1 MQMITYLEEKE
12 IREAAKVT
20 KTSLH
25 GYILHME
32 EQGKAATT
40 ISRMMAAMKAFFNYE
55 CMQACIRR
63 NPAESLHA
71 PKVEKK
77 APVILSVDQVSALL
91 AQPSGQTPKEIRDKA
106 MLALLYATGIR
117 VSELIGIQMEDIN
130 MNIGFLVCR
139 DGERERTIPFGRSA
153 KAALEEYLER
163 DMSFTGILCM
173 ALLQM
178 VQVWSIV
185 ISGVIVNVAA
195 GVVYG
200 VWRAFAICLISSSLA
215 HGISFTVCQ
224 HLGKYLD
231 KILPDTGSYKLDLIA
246 KSDHPAYTVVT
257 LCFLPILPNGII
269 SIAASRSRLKPW
281 EFTLAMFCGSAF
293 SVFVYCWLGSSL
305 VQGDW
310 IASAVLVVFMLAV
323 AFLMLRYQKQILH
336 FTDRLMEKRK
346 KHHGK
351 QHTDISES

>member
-1 MQMITYLEEKE
+1 MVTRTDWGSMRGEVDRFEQYLREVKQASENTVQSYRRDLMQMITYLEEKE

-40 ISRMMAAMKAFFNYE
+40 ISRMMAAIKAFFNYE
-55 CMQACIRR
+55 CMQARIRR

-91 AQPSGQTPKEIRDKA
+91 AQPSGQTPKEIRDTA

-153 KAALEEYLER
+153 KAALEEYLEHAR
-163 DMSFTGILCM
+163 NELLRGKGSDYFFVNCTGGAMSRQGFWKIIKYYGEKAGIEEDITPHTLRH
-173 ALLQM
+173 
-178 VQVWSIV
+178 SF
-185 ISGVIVNVAA
+185 AA
-195 GVVYG
+195 
-200 VWRAFAICLISSSLA
+200 
-215 HGISFTVCQ
+215 H
-224 HLGKYLD
+224 
-231 KILPDTGSYKLDLIA
+231 LIA
-246 KSDHPAYTVVT
+246 RGADMRAVQTILGHSDMATTQMYAAY
-257 LCFLPILPNGII
+257 
-269 SIAASRSRLKPW
+269 R
-281 EFTLAMFCGSAF
+281 
-293 SVFVYCWLGSSL
+293 
-305 VQGDW
+305 GD
-310 IASAVLVVFMLAV
+310 
-323 AFLMLRYQKQILH
+323 
-336 FTDRLMEKRK
+336 
-346 KHHGK
+346 
-351 QHTDISES
+351 

>member
-1 MQMITYLEEKE
+1 MVTRIDWGSMRGEVDRFEQYLREVKQASENTVQSYRRDLMQMITYLEEKE

-77 APVILSVDQVSALL
+77 APVVLSVDQVSALL

-153 KAALEEYLER
+153 KAALEEYLEHAR
-163 DMSFTGILCM
+163 NELLRGKGSDYFFVNCTGGAMSRQGFWKIIKYYGEKAGIEKDITPHTLRH
-173 ALLQM
+173 
-178 VQVWSIV
+178 SF
-185 ISGVIVNVAA
+185 AA
-195 GVVYG
+195 
-200 VWRAFAICLISSSLA
+200 
-215 HGISFTVCQ
+215 H
-224 HLGKYLD
+224 
-231 KILPDTGSYKLDLIA
+231 LIA
-246 KSDHPAYTVVT
+246 RGADMRAVQTILGHSDMATTQMYAAY
-257 LCFLPILPNGII
+257 
-269 SIAASRSRLKPW
+269 R
-281 EFTLAMFCGSAF
+281 
-293 SVFVYCWLGSSL
+293 
-305 VQGDW
+305 GD
-310 IASAVLVVFMLAV
+310 
-323 AFLMLRYQKQILH
+323 
-336 FTDRLMEKRK
+336 
-346 KHHGK
+346 
-351 QHTDISES
+351 

>member
-1 MQMITYLEEKE
+1 MVTRIDWGSMRGELDRFEQYLREVKQASENTVQSYRRDLMQMITYLEEKE

-77 APVILSVDQVSALL
+77 APVVLSVDQVSALL

-153 KAALEEYLER
+153 KAALEEYLEHAR
-163 DMSFTGILCM
+163 NELLRGKGSDYFFVNCTGGAMSRQGFWKIIKYYGEKAGIEEDITPHTLRH
-173 ALLQM
+173 
-178 VQVWSIV
+178 SF
-185 ISGVIVNVAA
+185 AA
-195 GVVYG
+195 
-200 VWRAFAICLISSSLA
+200 
-215 HGISFTVCQ
+215 H
-224 HLGKYLD
+224 
-231 KILPDTGSYKLDLIA
+231 LIA
-246 KSDHPAYTVVT
+246 RGADMRAVQTILGHSDMATTQMYAAY
-257 LCFLPILPNGII
+257 
-269 SIAASRSRLKPW
+269 R
-281 EFTLAMFCGSAF
+281 E
-293 SVFVYCWLGSSL
+293 
-305 VQGDW
+305 D
-310 IASAVLVVFMLAV
+310 
-323 AFLMLRYQKQILH
+323 
-336 FTDRLMEKRK
+336 
-346 KHHGK
+346 
-351 QHTDISES
+351 

>member
-1 MQMITYLEEKE
+1 MVTRIDWGSMRGEVDRFEQYLREVNQASENTVQSYRRDLMQMITYLEEKE

-153 KAALEEYLER
+153 KAALEEYLEHAR
-163 DMSFTGILCM
+163 NDLLRGKGSDYFFVNCTGGAMSRQGFWKIIKYYGEKAGIEEDITPHTLRH
-173 ALLQM
+173 
-178 VQVWSIV
+178 SF
-185 ISGVIVNVAA
+185 AA
-195 GVVYG
+195 
-200 VWRAFAICLISSSLA
+200 
-215 HGISFTVCQ
+215 H
-224 HLGKYLD
+224 
-231 KILPDTGSYKLDLIA
+231 LIA
-246 KSDHPAYTVVT
+246 RGADMRAVQTILGHSDMATTQMYAAY
-257 LCFLPILPNGII
+257 
-269 SIAASRSRLKPW
+269 R
-281 EFTLAMFCGSAF
+281 
-293 SVFVYCWLGSSL
+293 
-305 VQGDW
+305 GD
-310 IASAVLVVFMLAV
+310 
-323 AFLMLRYQKQILH
+323 
-336 FTDRLMEKRK
+336 
-346 KHHGK
+346 
-351 QHTDISES
+351 

>member
-1 MQMITYLEEKE
+1 MVTRIDWGSMRGEVDRFEQYLREVKQASENTVQSYRRDLMQMITYLEEKE

-77 APVILSVDQVSALL
+77 APVVLSVDQVSALL

-153 KAALEEYLER
+153 KAALEEYLEHAR
-163 DMSFTGILCM
+163 NELLRGKGSDYFFVNCTGGAMSRQGFWKIIKYYGEKAGIEEDITPHTLRY
-173 ALLQM
+173 
-178 VQVWSIV
+178 SF
-185 ISGVIVNVAA
+185 AA
-195 GVVYG
+195 
-200 VWRAFAICLISSSLA
+200 
-215 HGISFTVCQ
+215 H
-224 HLGKYLD
+224 
-231 KILPDTGSYKLDLIA
+231 LIA
-246 KSDHPAYTVVT
+246 RGADMRAVQTILGHSDMATTQMYAAY
-257 LCFLPILPNGII
+257 
-269 SIAASRSRLKPW
+269 R
-281 EFTLAMFCGSAF
+281 E
-293 SVFVYCWLGSSL
+293 
-305 VQGDW
+305 D
-310 IASAVLVVFMLAV
+310 
-323 AFLMLRYQKQILH
+323 
-336 FTDRLMEKRK
+336 
-346 KHHGK
+346 
-351 QHTDISES
+351 

>member
-1 MQMITYLEEKE
+1 MVTRIDWGSMRGEVDRFEQYLREVKQASENTVQSYRRDLMQMITYLEEKE

-77 APVILSVDQVSALL
+77 APVVLSVDQVSALL
-91 AQPSGQTPKEIRDKA
+91 AQPSGRTPKEIRDKA

-153 KAALEEYLER
+153 KAALEEYLEHAR
-163 DMSFTGILCM
+163 NELLRGKGSDYFFVNCTGGAMSRQGFWKIIKYYGEKAGIEEDITPHTLRH
-173 ALLQM
+173 
-178 VQVWSIV
+178 SF
-185 ISGVIVNVAA
+185 AA
-195 GVVYG
+195 
-200 VWRAFAICLISSSLA
+200 
-215 HGISFTVCQ
+215 H
-224 HLGKYLD
+224 
-231 KILPDTGSYKLDLIA
+231 LIA
-246 KSDHPAYTVVT
+246 RGADMRAVQTILGHSDMATTQMYAAY
-257 LCFLPILPNGII
+257 
-269 SIAASRSRLKPW
+269 R
-281 EFTLAMFCGSAF
+281 E
-293 SVFVYCWLGSSL
+293 
-305 VQGDW
+305 D
-310 IASAVLVVFMLAV
+310 
-323 AFLMLRYQKQILH
+323 
-336 FTDRLMEKRK
+336 
-346 KHHGK
+346 
-351 QHTDISES
+351 

>member
-1 MQMITYLEEKE
+1 MVTRIDWGSMRGEVDRFEQYLREVKQASENTVQSYRRDLMQMITYLEEKG

-77 APVILSVDQVSALL
+77 APVVLRVDQVSALL

-139 DGERERTIPFGRSA
+139 NGERERTIPFGRSA
-153 KAALEEYLER
+153 KAALEEYLEHAR
-163 DMSFTGILCM
+163 NDLLRGKGSDYFFVNCTGGAMSRQGFWKIIKYYGEKAGIEEDITPHTLRH
-173 ALLQM
+173 
-178 VQVWSIV
+178 SF
-185 ISGVIVNVAA
+185 AA
-195 GVVYG
+195 
-200 VWRAFAICLISSSLA
+200 
-215 HGISFTVCQ
+215 H
-224 HLGKYLD
+224 
-231 KILPDTGSYKLDLIA
+231 LIA
-246 KSDHPAYTVVT
+246 RGADMRAVQTILGHSDMATTQMYAAY
-257 LCFLPILPNGII
+257 
-269 SIAASRSRLKPW
+269 R
-281 EFTLAMFCGSAF
+281 
-293 SVFVYCWLGSSL
+293 
-305 VQGDW
+305 GD
-310 IASAVLVVFMLAV
+310 
-323 AFLMLRYQKQILH
+323 
-336 FTDRLMEKRK
+336 
-346 KHHGK
+346 
-351 QHTDISES
+351 

>member
-20 KTSLH
+20 KTSLN

-32 EQGKAATT
+32 EQGKAPTT

-77 APVILSVDQVSALL
+77 APVVLSVDQVSALL

-153 KAALEEYLER
+153 KAALEEYLEHAR
-163 DMSFTGILCM
+163 NELLRGKGSDYFFVNCTGGAMSRQGFWKIIKYYGEKAGIEEDITPHTLRH
-173 ALLQM
+173 
-178 VQVWSIV
+178 SF
-185 ISGVIVNVAA
+185 AA
-195 GVVYG
+195 
-200 VWRAFAICLISSSLA
+200 
-215 HGISFTVCQ
+215 H
-224 HLGKYLD
+224 
-231 KILPDTGSYKLDLIA
+231 LIA
-246 KSDHPAYTVVT
+246 RGADMRAVQTILGHSDMATTQMYAAY
-257 LCFLPILPNGII
+257 
-269 SIAASRSRLKPW
+269 R
-281 EFTLAMFCGSAF
+281 E
-293 SVFVYCWLGSSL
+293 
-305 VQGDW
+305 D
-310 IASAVLVVFMLAV
+310 
-323 AFLMLRYQKQILH
+323 
-336 FTDRLMEKRK
+336 
-346 KHHGK
+346 
-351 QHTDISES
+351 

>member
-1 MQMITYLEEKE
+1 MVTRTDWGSMRGEVDRFEQYLREVKQASENTVQSYRRDLMQMITYLEEKE

-40 ISRMMAAMKAFFNYE
+40 ISRMMAAIKAFFNYE
-55 CMQACIRR
+55 CMQARIRR

-77 APVILSVDQVSALL
+77 APVILSVEVSALL

-153 KAALEEYLER
+153 KAALEEYLEHAR
-163 DMSFTGILCM
+163 NDLLRGKGSDYFFVNCTGGAMSRQGFWKIIKYYGEKAGIEEDITPHTLRH
-173 ALLQM
+173 
-178 VQVWSIV
+178 SF
-185 ISGVIVNVAA
+185 AA
-195 GVVYG
+195 
-200 VWRAFAICLISSSLA
+200 
-215 HGISFTVCQ
+215 H
-224 HLGKYLD
+224 
-231 KILPDTGSYKLDLIA
+231 LIA
-246 KSDHPAYTVVT
+246 RGADMRAVQTILGHSDMATTQMYAAY
-257 LCFLPILPNGII
+257 
-269 SIAASRSRLKPW
+269 R
-281 EFTLAMFCGSAF
+281 
-293 SVFVYCWLGSSL
+293 
-305 VQGDW
+305 GD
-310 IASAVLVVFMLAV
+310 
-323 AFLMLRYQKQILH
+323 
-336 FTDRLMEKRK
+336 
-346 KHHGK
+346 
-351 QHTDISES
+351 

>member
-1 MQMITYLEEKE
+1 MVTRIDWGSMRGEVDRFEQYLREGKQASENTVQSYRRDLMQMITYLEEKE

-77 APVILSVDQVSALL
+77 APVVLSVDQVSALL
-91 AQPSGQTPKEIRDKA
+91 AQPSGHTPKEIRDKA

-153 KAALEEYLER
+153 KAALEEYLEHAR
-163 DMSFTGILCM
+163 NELLRGKGSDYFFVNCTGGAMSRQGFWKIIKYYGEKAGIEEDITPHTLRH
-173 ALLQM
+173 
-178 VQVWSIV
+178 SF
-185 ISGVIVNVAA
+185 AA
-195 GVVYG
+195 
-200 VWRAFAICLISSSLA
+200 
-215 HGISFTVCQ
+215 H
-224 HLGKYLD
+224 
-231 KILPDTGSYKLDLIA
+231 LIA
-246 KSDHPAYTVVT
+246 RGADMRAVQTILGHSDMATTQMYAAY
-257 LCFLPILPNGII
+257 
-269 SIAASRSRLKPW
+269 R
-281 EFTLAMFCGSAF
+281 E
-293 SVFVYCWLGSSL
+293 
-305 VQGDW
+305 D
-310 IASAVLVVFMLAV
+310 
-323 AFLMLRYQKQILH
+323 
-336 FTDRLMEKRK
+336 
-346 KHHGK
+346 
-351 QHTDISES
+351 

>member
-1 MQMITYLEEKE
+1 MVTRTDWGSMRGEVDRFEQYLREVKQASENTVQSYRRDLMQMITYLEEKE

-153 KAALEEYLER
+153 KAVLEEYLEHAR
-163 DMSFTGILCM
+163 NELLRGKGSDYFFVNCTGGAMSRQGFWKIIKYYGEKAGIEEDITPHTLRH
-173 ALLQM
+173 
-178 VQVWSIV
+178 SF
-185 ISGVIVNVAA
+185 AA
-195 GVVYG
+195 
-200 VWRAFAICLISSSLA
+200 
-215 HGISFTVCQ
+215 H
-224 HLGKYLD
+224 
-231 KILPDTGSYKLDLIA
+231 LIA
-246 KSDHPAYTVVT
+246 RGADMRAVQTILGHSDMATTQMYAAY
-257 LCFLPILPNGII
+257 
-269 SIAASRSRLKPW
+269 R
-281 EFTLAMFCGSAF
+281 
-293 SVFVYCWLGSSL
+293 
-305 VQGDW
+305 GD
-310 IASAVLVVFMLAV
+310 
-323 AFLMLRYQKQILH
+323 
-336 FTDRLMEKRK
+336 
-346 KHHGK
+346 
-351 QHTDISES
+351 

>member
-1 MQMITYLEEKE
+1 MVTRIDWGSMRGEVDRFEQYLREVKQASENTVQSYRRDLMQMITYLEEKE

-40 ISRMMAAMKAFFNYE
+40 ISRMMAAIKAFFNYE
-55 CMQACIRR
+55 CMQARIRR

-117 VSELIGIQMEDIN
+117 VSELVGIQMEDIN

-153 KAALEEYLER
+153 KAALEEYLEHAR
-163 DMSFTGILCM
+163 NELLRGKGSDYFFVNCTGGAMSRQGFWKIIKYYGEKAGIEEDITPHTLRH
-173 ALLQM
+173 
-178 VQVWSIV
+178 SF
-185 ISGVIVNVAA
+185 AA
-195 GVVYG
+195 
-200 VWRAFAICLISSSLA
+200 
-215 HGISFTVCQ
+215 H
-224 HLGKYLD
+224 
-231 KILPDTGSYKLDLIA
+231 LIA
-246 KSDHPAYTVVT
+246 RGADMRAVQTILGHSDMATTQMYAAY
-257 LCFLPILPNGII
+257 
-269 SIAASRSRLKPW
+269 R
-281 EFTLAMFCGSAF
+281 
-293 SVFVYCWLGSSL
+293 
-305 VQGDW
+305 GD
-310 IASAVLVVFMLAV
+310 
-323 AFLMLRYQKQILH
+323 
-336 FTDRLMEKRK
+336 
-346 KHHGK
+346 
-351 QHTDISES
+351 

>member
-1 MQMITYLEEKE
+1 MVTRIDWGSMRGEVDRFEQYLREVKQASENTVQSYRRDLMQMITYLEEKE

-40 ISRMMAAMKAFFNYE
+40 ISRMMAAIKAFFNYE
-55 CMQACIRR
+55 CMQARIRR

-153 KAALEEYLER
+153 KAALEEYLVHARNELLR
-163 DMSFTGILCM
+163 GKGSDYFFVNCTGGAMSRQGFWKIIKYYGEKAGIEEDITPHTLRH
-173 ALLQM
+173 
-178 VQVWSIV
+178 SF
-185 ISGVIVNVAA
+185 AA
-195 GVVYG
+195 
-200 VWRAFAICLISSSLA
+200 
-215 HGISFTVCQ
+215 H
-224 HLGKYLD
+224 
-231 KILPDTGSYKLDLIA
+231 LIA
-246 KSDHPAYTVVT
+246 RGADMRAVQTILGHSDMATTQMYAAY
-257 LCFLPILPNGII
+257 
-269 SIAASRSRLKPW
+269 R
-281 EFTLAMFCGSAF
+281 
-293 SVFVYCWLGSSL
+293 
-305 VQGDW
+305 GD
-310 IASAVLVVFMLAV
+310 
-323 AFLMLRYQKQILH
+323 
-336 FTDRLMEKRK
+336 
-346 KHHGK
+346 
-351 QHTDISES
+351 

>member
-1 MQMITYLEEKE
+1 MVTRTDWGSMRGEVDRFEQYLREVKQASENTVQSYRRDLMQMITYLEEKE

-117 VSELIGIQMEDIN
+117 VSELVGIQMEDIN

-153 KAALEEYLER
+153 KAALEEYLEHAR
-163 DMSFTGILCM
+163 NELLRGKGSDYFFVNCTGGAMSRQGFWKIIKYYGEKAGIEGDITPHTLRH
-173 ALLQM
+173 
-178 VQVWSIV
+178 SF
-185 ISGVIVNVAA
+185 AA
-195 GVVYG
+195 
-200 VWRAFAICLISSSLA
+200 
-215 HGISFTVCQ
+215 H
-224 HLGKYLD
+224 
-231 KILPDTGSYKLDLIA
+231 LIA
-246 KSDHPAYTVVT
+246 RGADMRAVQTILGHSDMATTQMYAAY
-257 LCFLPILPNGII
+257 
-269 SIAASRSRLKPW
+269 R
-281 EFTLAMFCGSAF
+281 E
-293 SVFVYCWLGSSL
+293 
-305 VQGDW
+305 D
-310 IASAVLVVFMLAV
+310 
-323 AFLMLRYQKQILH
+323 
-336 FTDRLMEKRK
+336 
-346 KHHGK
+346 
-351 QHTDISES
+351 

>member
-1 MQMITYLEEKE
+1 MVTRTDWGSMRGEVDRFEQYLREVKQASENTVQSYRRDLMQMITYLEEKE

-55 CMQACIRR
+55 CMQARIRR

-153 KAALEEYLER
+153 KAALEEYLEYAR
-163 DMSFTGILCM
+163 NELLRGRESDYFFVNCTGGAMSRQGFWKIIKYYGEKAGIEEDITPHTLRH
-173 ALLQM
+173 
-178 VQVWSIV
+178 SF
-185 ISGVIVNVAA
+185 AA
-195 GVVYG
+195 
-200 VWRAFAICLISSSLA
+200 
-215 HGISFTVCQ
+215 H
-224 HLGKYLD
+224 
-231 KILPDTGSYKLDLIA
+231 LIA
-246 KSDHPAYTVVT
+246 RGADMRAVQTILGHSDMATTQMYAAY
-257 LCFLPILPNGII
+257 
-269 SIAASRSRLKPW
+269 R
-281 EFTLAMFCGSAF
+281 E
-293 SVFVYCWLGSSL
+293 
-305 VQGDW
+305 
-310 IASAVLVVFMLAV
+310 
-323 AFLMLRYQKQILH
+323 
-336 FTDRLMEKRK
+336 E
-346 KHHGK
+346 
-351 QHTDISES
+351 

>member
-1 MQMITYLEEKE
+1 MVTRIDWGSMRGEVDRFEQYLREVKQASENTVQSYRRDLMQMITYLEEKE

-40 ISRMMAAMKAFFNYE
+40 ISRMMAAMKALFNYE

-153 KAALEEYLER
+153 KAALEEYLEHAR
-163 DMSFTGILCM
+163 NDLLRGKGSDYFFVNCTGGAMSRQGFWKIIKYYGEKAGIEEDITPHTLRH
-173 ALLQM
+173 
-178 VQVWSIV
+178 SF
-185 ISGVIVNVAA
+185 AA
-195 GVVYG
+195 
-200 VWRAFAICLISSSLA
+200 
-215 HGISFTVCQ
+215 H
-224 HLGKYLD
+224 
-231 KILPDTGSYKLDLIA
+231 LIA
-246 KSDHPAYTVVT
+246 RGADMRAVQTILGHSDMATTQMYAAY
-257 LCFLPILPNGII
+257 
-269 SIAASRSRLKPW
+269 R
-281 EFTLAMFCGSAF
+281 
-293 SVFVYCWLGSSL
+293 
-305 VQGDW
+305 GD
-310 IASAVLVVFMLAV
+310 
-323 AFLMLRYQKQILH
+323 
-336 FTDRLMEKRK
+336 
-346 KHHGK
+346 
-351 QHTDISES
+351 

>member
-1 MQMITYLEEKE
+1 MVTRIDWGSMRGEVDRFEQYLREVKQASENTVQSYRRDLMQMITYLEEKG

-153 KAALEEYLER
+153 KAALEEYLEHAR
-163 DMSFTGILCM
+163 NDLLRGKGSDYFFVNCTGGAMSRQGFWKIIKYYGEKAGIEEDITPHTLRH
-173 ALLQM
+173 
-178 VQVWSIV
+178 SF
-185 ISGVIVNVAA
+185 AA
-195 GVVYG
+195 
-200 VWRAFAICLISSSLA
+200 
-215 HGISFTVCQ
+215 H
-224 HLGKYLD
+224 
-231 KILPDTGSYKLDLIA
+231 LIA
-246 KSDHPAYTVVT
+246 RGADMRAVQTILGHSDMATTQMYAAY
-257 LCFLPILPNGII
+257 
-269 SIAASRSRLKPW
+269 R
-281 EFTLAMFCGSAF
+281 
-293 SVFVYCWLGSSL
+293 
-305 VQGDW
+305 GD
-310 IASAVLVVFMLAV
+310 
-323 AFLMLRYQKQILH
+323 
-336 FTDRLMEKRK
+336 
-346 KHHGK
+346 
-351 QHTDISES
+351 

>member
-1 MQMITYLEEKE
+1 MVTRIDWGSMRGEVDRFEQYLREVKQASENTVQSYRRDLMQMITYLEEKE

-77 APVILSVDQVSALL
+77 APVVLSVDQVSALL

-153 KAALEEYLER
+153 KAALEEYLEHAR
-163 DMSFTGILCM
+163 NELLRGKGSDYFFVNCTGGAMSRQGFWKIIKYYGEKAGIEEDITPHTLRHSFAAHLLENGAAVV
-173 ALLQM
+173 ALLTDLGELEDH
-178 VQVWSIV
+178 IV
-185 ISGVIVNVAA
+185 AVEFRTDGKGGKVDALHNDVLAKD
-195 GVVYG
+195 
-200 VWRAFAICLISSSLA
+200 AI
-215 HGISFTVCQ
+215 F
-224 HLGKYLD
+224 HLGA
-231 KILPDTGSYKLDLIA
+231 PGAEGLDL
-246 KSDHPAYTVVT
+246 VM
-257 LCFLPILPNGII
+257 G
-269 SIAASRSRLKPW
+269 
-281 EFTLAMFCGSAF
+281 E
-293 SVFVYCWLGSSL
+293 
-305 VQGDW
+305 
-310 IASAVLVVFMLAV
+310 
-323 AFLMLRYQKQILH
+323 
-336 FTDRLMEKRK
+336 
-346 KHHGK
+346 
-351 QHTDISES
+351 

>member
-1 MQMITYLEEKE
+1 MVTRIDWGSMRGEVDRFEQYLREVKQASENTVQSYRRDLMQMITYLEEKE

-77 APVILSVDQVSALL
+77 APVVLRVDQVSALL

-153 KAALEEYLER
+153 KAALEEYLEHAR
-163 DMSFTGILCM
+163 NELLRGKGSDYFFVNCTGGAMSRQGFWKIIKYYGEKAGIEEDITPHTLRH
-173 ALLQM
+173 
-178 VQVWSIV
+178 SF
-185 ISGVIVNVAA
+185 AA
-195 GVVYG
+195 
-200 VWRAFAICLISSSLA
+200 
-215 HGISFTVCQ
+215 H
-224 HLGKYLD
+224 
-231 KILPDTGSYKLDLIA
+231 LIA
-246 KSDHPAYTVVT
+246 RGADMRAVQTILGHSDMATTQMYAAY
-257 LCFLPILPNGII
+257 
-269 SIAASRSRLKPW
+269 R
-281 EFTLAMFCGSAF
+281 
-293 SVFVYCWLGSSL
+293 
-305 VQGDW
+305 GD
-310 IASAVLVVFMLAV
+310 
-323 AFLMLRYQKQILH
+323 
-336 FTDRLMEKRK
+336 
-346 KHHGK
+346 
-351 QHTDISES
+351 

>member
-1 MQMITYLEEKE
+1 MVTRIDWGSMRGEVDRFEQYLREVKQASENTVQSYRRDLMQMITYLEEKE

-40 ISRMMAAMKAFFNYE
+40 ISRMMAAIKAFFNYE
-55 CMQACIRR
+55 YMQARIRR

-117 VSELIGIQMEDIN
+117 VSELVGIQMEDIN

-153 KAALEEYLER
+153 KAALEEYLEHAR
-163 DMSFTGILCM
+163 NELLRGKGSDYFFVNCTGGAMSRQGFWKIIKYYGEKAGIEEDITPHTLRH
-173 ALLQM
+173 
-178 VQVWSIV
+178 SF
-185 ISGVIVNVAA
+185 AA
-195 GVVYG
+195 
-200 VWRAFAICLISSSLA
+200 
-215 HGISFTVCQ
+215 H
-224 HLGKYLD
+224 
-231 KILPDTGSYKLDLIA
+231 LIA
-246 KSDHPAYTVVT
+246 RGADMRAVQTILGHSDMATTQMYAAY
-257 LCFLPILPNGII
+257 
-269 SIAASRSRLKPW
+269 R
-281 EFTLAMFCGSAF
+281 E
-293 SVFVYCWLGSSL
+293 
-305 VQGDW
+305 D
-310 IASAVLVVFMLAV
+310 
-323 AFLMLRYQKQILH
+323 
-336 FTDRLMEKRK
+336 
-346 KHHGK
+346 
-351 QHTDISES
+351 

>member
-1 MQMITYLEEKE
+1 MVTRIDWGSMRGEVDRFEQYLREVKQASENTVQSYRRDLMQMITYLEEKE

-77 APVILSVDQVSALL
+77 APVVLSVDQVSALL

-153 KAALEEYLER
+153 KAALEEYLEHAR
-163 DMSFTGILCM
+163 NELLRGKGSDYFFVNCTGGAMSRQGFWKIIKYGEKAGIEEDITPHTLRH
-173 ALLQM
+173 
-178 VQVWSIV
+178 SF
-185 ISGVIVNVAA
+185 AA
-195 GVVYG
+195 
-200 VWRAFAICLISSSLA
+200 
-215 HGISFTVCQ
+215 H
-224 HLGKYLD
+224 
-231 KILPDTGSYKLDLIA
+231 LIA
-246 KSDHPAYTVVT
+246 RGADMRAVQTILGHSDMATTQMYAAY
-257 LCFLPILPNGII
+257 
-269 SIAASRSRLKPW
+269 R
-281 EFTLAMFCGSAF
+281 E
-293 SVFVYCWLGSSL
+293 
-305 VQGDW
+305 D
-310 IASAVLVVFMLAV
+310 
-323 AFLMLRYQKQILH
+323 
-336 FTDRLMEKRK
+336 
-346 KHHGK
+346 
-351 QHTDISES
+351 

>member
-1 MQMITYLEEKE
+1 MVTRIDWGSMRGEVDRFEQYLREVKQASENTVQSYRRDLMQMITYLEEKE

-77 APVILSVDQVSALL
+77 APVVLSVDQVSALL
-91 AQPSGQTPKEIRDKA
+91 AQPSGRTPKEIRDKA

-153 KAALEEYLER
+153 KAALEEYLEHAR
-163 DMSFTGILCM
+163 NDLLRGKGSDYFFVNCTGGAMSRQGFWKIIKYYGEKAGIEEDITPHTLRH
-173 ALLQM
+173 
-178 VQVWSIV
+178 SF
-185 ISGVIVNVAA
+185 AA
-195 GVVYG
+195 
-200 VWRAFAICLISSSLA
+200 
-215 HGISFTVCQ
+215 H
-224 HLGKYLD
+224 
-231 KILPDTGSYKLDLIA
+231 LIA
-246 KSDHPAYTVVT
+246 RGADMRAVQTILGHSDMATTQMYAAY
-257 LCFLPILPNGII
+257 
-269 SIAASRSRLKPW
+269 R
-281 EFTLAMFCGSAF
+281 
-293 SVFVYCWLGSSL
+293 
-305 VQGDW
+305 GD
-310 IASAVLVVFMLAV
+310 
-323 AFLMLRYQKQILH
+323 
-336 FTDRLMEKRK
+336 
-346 KHHGK
+346 
-351 QHTDISES
+351 

>member
-1 MQMITYLEEKE
+1 MVTRTDWGSMRGEVDRFEQYLREGKQASENTVQAYRRDLMQMITYLEEKG

-20 KTSLH
+20 KTTLH

-40 ISRMMAAMKAFFNYE
+40 ISRMMAAIKAFFNYE
-55 CMQACIRR
+55 CMQARIRR

-153 KAALEEYLER
+153 KAALEEYLEHAR
-163 DMSFTGILCM
+163 NELLRGKGSDYFFVNCTGGAMSRQGFWKIIKYYGEKAGIEEDITPHTLRH
-173 ALLQM
+173 
-178 VQVWSIV
+178 SF
-185 ISGVIVNVAA
+185 AA
-195 GVVYG
+195 
-200 VWRAFAICLISSSLA
+200 
-215 HGISFTVCQ
+215 H
-224 HLGKYLD
+224 
-231 KILPDTGSYKLDLIA
+231 LIA
-246 KSDHPAYTVVT
+246 RGADMRAVQTILGHSDMATTQMYAAY
-257 LCFLPILPNGII
+257 
-269 SIAASRSRLKPW
+269 R
-281 EFTLAMFCGSAF
+281 
-293 SVFVYCWLGSSL
+293 
-305 VQGDW
+305 GD
-310 IASAVLVVFMLAV
+310 
-323 AFLMLRYQKQILH
+323 
-336 FTDRLMEKRK
+336 
-346 KHHGK
+346 
-351 QHTDISES
+351 

>member
-1 MQMITYLEEKE
+1 MVTRIDWGSMRGEVDRFEQYLQEVKQASENTVQSYRRDLMQMITYLEEKE

-77 APVILSVDQVSALL
+77 APVVLSVDQVSALL

-153 KAALEEYLER
+153 KAALEEYLEHAR
-163 DMSFTGILCM
+163 NELLRGKGSDYFFVNCTGGAMSRQGFWKIIKYYGEKAGIEEDITPHTLRH
-173 ALLQM
+173 
-178 VQVWSIV
+178 SF
-185 ISGVIVNVAA
+185 AA
-195 GVVYG
+195 
-200 VWRAFAICLISSSLA
+200 
-215 HGISFTVCQ
+215 H
-224 HLGKYLD
+224 
-231 KILPDTGSYKLDLIA
+231 LIA
-246 KSDHPAYTVVT
+246 RGADMRAVQTILGHSDMATTQMYAAYR
-257 LCFLPILPNGII
+257 G
-269 SIAASRSRLKPW
+269 
-281 EFTLAMFCGSAF
+281 E
-293 SVFVYCWLGSSL
+293 
-305 VQGDW
+305 
-310 IASAVLVVFMLAV
+310 
-323 AFLMLRYQKQILH
+323 
-336 FTDRLMEKRK
+336 
-346 KHHGK
+346 
-351 QHTDISES
+351 

>member
-1 MQMITYLEEKE
+1 MVTRIDWGSMRGEVDRFEQYLREVKQASENTVQSYRRDLMQMITYLEEKE

-77 APVILSVDQVSALL
+77 APVVLSVDQVSALL

-117 VSELIGIQMEDIN
+117 VSELVGIQMEDIN

-153 KAALEEYLER
+153 KAALEEYLEHAR
-163 DMSFTGILCM
+163 NELLRGKGSDYFFVNCTGGAMSRQGFWKIIKYYGEKAGIEEDITPHTLRH
-173 ALLQM
+173 
-178 VQVWSIV
+178 SF
-185 ISGVIVNVAA
+185 AA
-195 GVVYG
+195 
-200 VWRAFAICLISSSLA
+200 
-215 HGISFTVCQ
+215 H
-224 HLGKYLD
+224 
-231 KILPDTGSYKLDLIA
+231 LIA
-246 KSDHPAYTVVT
+246 RGADMRAVQTILGHSDMATTQMYAAY
-257 LCFLPILPNGII
+257 
-269 SIAASRSRLKPW
+269 R
-281 EFTLAMFCGSAF
+281 
-293 SVFVYCWLGSSL
+293 
-305 VQGDW
+305 GD
-310 IASAVLVVFMLAV
+310 
-323 AFLMLRYQKQILH
+323 
-336 FTDRLMEKRK
+336 
-346 KHHGK
+346 
-351 QHTDISES
+351 

>member
-1 MQMITYLEEKE
+1 MVTRIDWGSMRGEVDRFEQYLREVKQASENTVQSYRRDLMQMITYLEEKG

-77 APVILSVDQVSALL
+77 APVVLRVDQVSALL

-139 DGERERTIPFGRSA
+139 DGERERTIPFGCSA
-153 KAALEEYLER
+153 KAALEEYLEHAR
-163 DMSFTGILCM
+163 NDLLRGKGSDYFFVNCTGGAMSRQGFWKIIKYYGEKAGIEEDITPHTLRH
-173 ALLQM
+173 
-178 VQVWSIV
+178 SF
-185 ISGVIVNVAA
+185 AA
-195 GVVYG
+195 
-200 VWRAFAICLISSSLA
+200 
-215 HGISFTVCQ
+215 H
-224 HLGKYLD
+224 
-231 KILPDTGSYKLDLIA
+231 LIA
-246 KSDHPAYTVVT
+246 RGADMRAVQTILGHSDMATTQMYAAY
-257 LCFLPILPNGII
+257 
-269 SIAASRSRLKPW
+269 R
-281 EFTLAMFCGSAF
+281 
-293 SVFVYCWLGSSL
+293 
-305 VQGDW
+305 GD
-310 IASAVLVVFMLAV
+310 
-323 AFLMLRYQKQILH
+323 
-336 FTDRLMEKRK
+336 
-346 KHHGK
+346 
-351 QHTDISES
+351 

>member
-1 MQMITYLEEKE
+1 MVTRTDWGSMRGEVDRFEQYLREVKQASENTVQSYRRDLMQMITYLEEKE

-40 ISRMMAAMKAFFNYE
+40 ISRMMAAIKAFFNYE
-55 CMQACIRR
+55 CMQARIRR

-153 KAALEEYLER
+153 KAALEEYLEHAR
-163 DMSFTGILCM
+163 NELLRGKGSDYFFVNCTGGAMSRQGFWKIIKYYGEKAGIEEDITPHTLRHSFAAHLIVRGADMRAVQTILGHSDM
-173 ALLQM
+173 ATTQM
-178 VQVWSIV
+178 Y
-185 ISGVIVNVAA
+185 AA
-195 GVVYG
+195 Y
-200 VWRAFAICLISSSLA
+200 R
-215 HGISFTVCQ
+215 
-224 HLGKYLD
+224 
-231 KILPDTGSYKLDLIA
+231 
-246 KSDHPAYTVVT
+246 
-257 LCFLPILPNGII
+257 
-269 SIAASRSRLKPW
+269 
-281 EFTLAMFCGSAF
+281 
-293 SVFVYCWLGSSL
+293 
-305 VQGDW
+305 GD
-310 IASAVLVVFMLAV
+310 
-323 AFLMLRYQKQILH
+323 
-336 FTDRLMEKRK
+336 
-346 KHHGK
+346 
-351 QHTDISES
+351 

>member
-1 MQMITYLEEKE
+1 MVTRIDWGSMRGEVDRFEQYLREVKQASENTVQSYRRDLMQMITYLEGKE

-77 APVILSVDQVSALL
+77 APVVLSVDQVSALL
-91 AQPSGQTPKEIRDKA
+91 AQPSGHTPKEIRDKA

-153 KAALEEYLER
+153 KAALEEYLEHAR
-163 DMSFTGILCM
+163 NELLRGKGSDYFFVNCTGGAMSRQGFWKIIKYYGEKAGIEEDITPHTLRH
-173 ALLQM
+173 
-178 VQVWSIV
+178 SF
-185 ISGVIVNVAA
+185 AA
-195 GVVYG
+195 
-200 VWRAFAICLISSSLA
+200 
-215 HGISFTVCQ
+215 H
-224 HLGKYLD
+224 
-231 KILPDTGSYKLDLIA
+231 LIA
-246 KSDHPAYTVVT
+246 RGADMRAVQTILGHSDMATTQMYAAYRE
-257 LCFLPILPNGII
+257 N
-269 SIAASRSRLKPW
+269 
-281 EFTLAMFCGSAF
+281 
-293 SVFVYCWLGSSL
+293 
-305 VQGDW
+305 
-310 IASAVLVVFMLAV
+310 
-323 AFLMLRYQKQILH
+323 
-336 FTDRLMEKRK
+336 
-346 KHHGK
+346 
-351 QHTDISES
+351 

>member
-1 MQMITYLEEKE
+1 MVTRIDWGSMRGEVDRFEQYLREVKQASENTVQSYRRDLMQMITYLEEKE

-40 ISRMMAAMKAFFNYE
+40 ISRLLAAMKAFFTYE

-117 VSELIGIQMEDIN
+117 VSELVGIQMEDIN

-153 KAALEEYLER
+153 KAALEEYLEHAR
-163 DMSFTGILCM
+163 NELLRGKGSDYFFVNCTGGAMSRQGFWKIIKYYGEKAGIEEDITPHTLRH
-173 ALLQM
+173 
-178 VQVWSIV
+178 SF
-185 ISGVIVNVAA
+185 AA
-195 GVVYG
+195 
-200 VWRAFAICLISSSLA
+200 
-215 HGISFTVCQ
+215 H
-224 HLGKYLD
+224 
-231 KILPDTGSYKLDLIA
+231 LIA
-246 KSDHPAYTVVT
+246 RGADMRAVQTILGHSDMATTQMYAAY
-257 LCFLPILPNGII
+257 
-269 SIAASRSRLKPW
+269 R
-281 EFTLAMFCGSAF
+281 E
-293 SVFVYCWLGSSL
+293 
-305 VQGDW
+305 D
-310 IASAVLVVFMLAV
+310 
-323 AFLMLRYQKQILH
+323 
-336 FTDRLMEKRK
+336 
-346 KHHGK
+346 
-351 QHTDISES
+351 

>member
-1 MQMITYLEEKE
+1 MVTRTDWGSMRGEVDRFEQYLREVKQASENTVQSYRRDLMQMITYLEEKG

-40 ISRMMAAMKAFFNYE
+40 ISRMMAAIKAFFNYE
-55 CMQACIRR
+55 CMQARIRR

-117 VSELIGIQMEDIN
+117 VSELIGIRMEDIN

-153 KAALEEYLER
+153 KAALEEYLEHAR
-163 DMSFTGILCM
+163 NELLRGKGSDYFFVNCTGGAMSRQGFWKIIKYYGEKAGIEEDITPHTLRH
-173 ALLQM
+173 
-178 VQVWSIV
+178 SF
-185 ISGVIVNVAA
+185 AA
-195 GVVYG
+195 
-200 VWRAFAICLISSSLA
+200 
-215 HGISFTVCQ
+215 H
-224 HLGKYLD
+224 
-231 KILPDTGSYKLDLIA
+231 LIA
-246 KSDHPAYTVVT
+246 RGADMRAVQTILGHSDMATTQMYAAY
-257 LCFLPILPNGII
+257 
-269 SIAASRSRLKPW
+269 R
-281 EFTLAMFCGSAF
+281 
-293 SVFVYCWLGSSL
+293 
-305 VQGDW
+305 GD
-310 IASAVLVVFMLAV
+310 
-323 AFLMLRYQKQILH
+323 
-336 FTDRLMEKRK
+336 
-346 KHHGK
+346 
-351 QHTDISES
+351 

>member
-1 MQMITYLEEKE
+1 MVTRIDWGSMRGEVDRFEQYLREVKQASENTVQSYRRDLMQMITYLEEKE

-32 EQGKAATT
+32 EQGKAPTT

-77 APVILSVDQVSALL
+77 APVVLSVDQVSALL

-153 KAALEEYLER
+153 KAALEEYLEHAR
-163 DMSFTGILCM
+163 NELLRGKGSDYFFVNCTGGAMSRQGFWKIIKYYGEKAGIEEDITPHTLRH
-173 ALLQM
+173 
-178 VQVWSIV
+178 SF
-185 ISGVIVNVAA
+185 AA
-195 GVVYG
+195 
-200 VWRAFAICLISSSLA
+200 
-215 HGISFTVCQ
+215 H
-224 HLGKYLD
+224 
-231 KILPDTGSYKLDLIA
+231 LIA
-246 KSDHPAYTVVT
+246 RGADMRAVQTILGHSDMATTQMYAAY
-257 LCFLPILPNGII
+257 
-269 SIAASRSRLKPW
+269 R
-281 EFTLAMFCGSAF
+281 
-293 SVFVYCWLGSSL
+293 
-305 VQGDW
+305 GD
-310 IASAVLVVFMLAV
+310 
-323 AFLMLRYQKQILH
+323 
-336 FTDRLMEKRK
+336 
-346 KHHGK
+346 
-351 QHTDISES
+351 

>member
-1 MQMITYLEEKE
+1 MVTRTDWGSMRGEVDRFEQYLREVKQASENTVQSYRRDLMQMITYLEEKG

-40 ISRMMAAMKAFFNYE
+40 ISRMMAAIKAFFNDE
-55 CMQACIRR
+55 CMQARIRR

-153 KAALEEYLER
+153 KAALEEYLEHAR
-163 DMSFTGILCM
+163 NELLRGKGSDYFFVNCTGGAMSRQGFWKIIKYYGEKAGIEEDITPHTLRH
-173 ALLQM
+173 
-178 VQVWSIV
+178 SF
-185 ISGVIVNVAA
+185 AA
-195 GVVYG
+195 
-200 VWRAFAICLISSSLA
+200 
-215 HGISFTVCQ
+215 H
-224 HLGKYLD
+224 
-231 KILPDTGSYKLDLIA
+231 LIA
-246 KSDHPAYTVVT
+246 RGADMRAVQTILGHSDMATTQMYAAY
-257 LCFLPILPNGII
+257 
-269 SIAASRSRLKPW
+269 R
-281 EFTLAMFCGSAF
+281 
-293 SVFVYCWLGSSL
+293 
-305 VQGDW
+305 GD
-310 IASAVLVVFMLAV
+310 
-323 AFLMLRYQKQILH
+323 
-336 FTDRLMEKRK
+336 
-346 KHHGK
+346 
-351 QHTDISES
+351 

>member
-1 MQMITYLEEKE
+1 MVTRIDWGSMRGEVDRFEQYLREVKQASENTVQSYRRDLMQMITYLEEKE

-117 VSELIGIQMEDIN
+117 VSELVGIQMEDIN

-139 DGERERTIPFGRSA
+139 DGESERTIPFGRSA
-153 KAALEEYLER
+153 KAALEEYLEHAR
-163 DMSFTGILCM
+163 NELLRGKGSDYFFVNCTGGAMSRQGFWKIIKYYGEKAGIEEDITPHTLRH
-173 ALLQM
+173 
-178 VQVWSIV
+178 SF
-185 ISGVIVNVAA
+185 AA
-195 GVVYG
+195 
-200 VWRAFAICLISSSLA
+200 
-215 HGISFTVCQ
+215 H
-224 HLGKYLD
+224 
-231 KILPDTGSYKLDLIA
+231 LIA
-246 KSDHPAYTVVT
+246 RGADMRAVQTILGHSDMATTQMYAAY
-257 LCFLPILPNGII
+257 
-269 SIAASRSRLKPW
+269 R
-281 EFTLAMFCGSAF
+281 E
-293 SVFVYCWLGSSL
+293 
-305 VQGDW
+305 D
-310 IASAVLVVFMLAV
+310 
-323 AFLMLRYQKQILH
+323 
-336 FTDRLMEKRK
+336 
-346 KHHGK
+346 
-351 QHTDISES
+351 

>member
-1 MQMITYLEEKE
+1 MVTRTDWGSMRGEVDRFEQYLREVKQASENTVQSYRRDLMQMITYLEEKE

-40 ISRMMAAMKAFFNYE
+40 ISRMMAAIKAFFNYE
-55 CMQACIRR
+55 CMQARIRR

-153 KAALEEYLER
+153 KAALEEYLEHAR
-163 DMSFTGILCM
+163 NELLRGKGSDYFFVNCTGGAMSRQGFWKIIKYYGEKAGIEEDITPHTLRH
-173 ALLQM
+173 
-178 VQVWSIV
+178 SF
-185 ISGVIVNVAA
+185 AA
-195 GVVYG
+195 
-200 VWRAFAICLISSSLA
+200 
-215 HGISFTVCQ
+215 H
-224 HLGKYLD
+224 
-231 KILPDTGSYKLDLIA
+231 LIA
-246 KSDHPAYTVVT
+246 RGADMRAVQTILGHSDMATTQMYAAY
-257 LCFLPILPNGII
+257 
-269 SIAASRSRLKPW
+269 W
-281 EFTLAMFCGSAF
+281 E
-293 SVFVYCWLGSSL
+293 
-305 VQGDW
+305 D
-310 IASAVLVVFMLAV
+310 
-323 AFLMLRYQKQILH
+323 
-336 FTDRLMEKRK
+336 
-346 KHHGK
+346 
-351 QHTDISES
+351 